1 MTIAAP
7 EGSGVTFPPPFIYL
21 IGLLLGIGVNRLIPL
36 PFLPGHLVW
45 LVGGAFIVAW
55 LAVMIPAV
63 TSFGRAKTP
72 INPTK
77 PVTALVTTGI
87 FGITRNPMY
96 VSLALLYLGIACI
109 TNSLW
114 AIIFLIP
121 VLMIV
126 RVAVIAR
133 EERYLDSKF
142 GDEYRRY
149 KSKVRRWL

>member
-1 MTIAAP
+1 
-7 EGSGVTFPPPFIYL
+7 
-21 IGLLLGIGVNRLIPL
+21 
-36 PFLPGHLVW
+36 
-45 LVGGAFIVAW
+45 
-55 LAVMIPAV
+55 
-63 TSFGRAKTP
+63 
-72 INPTK
+72 
-77 PVTALVTTGI
+77 
-87 FGITRNPMY
+87 MY